1 MAKVVKL
8 VGGRKL
14 QIKHGG
20 GGGVFAGIGHKRLH
34 EITSPLDH
42 LSAAI
47 PGRILQ
53 ADANGLPVNATNTDA
68 QVAAAVTASHARQH
82 SIISTADHTSAAT
95 NGQMLKANANGL
107 PVDATNTDA
116 AVAGAVSASHARQH
130 SATSAADHAAATGAD
145 KGKYLHNDPTSGAL
159 DWQTPAAGGGD
170 FVGPASAT
178 ANDLVKF
185 ADATG
190 KVGADSG
197 ILAADVAGA
206 VGASH
211 ARQHGIATAADH
223 TGIVTTVADPG
234 LDTTVATEKAVRTA
248 INARAAADSFGVV
261 IDGGTVSPTTG
272 SKGYRVVPFACT
284 ITGWEILADASGSAV
299 VDVKK
304 GTYAGFPTTASIAG
318 AEKPTL
324 TGAQKNQNLALTL
337 WTTGLLA
344 GDILE
349 FNLDSVATCKRVTVT
364 LFVTRT

>member
-47 PGRILQ
+47 PGRMLK
-53 ADANGLPVNATNTDA
+53 ADANGMPVNATNTDA
-68 QVAAAVTASHARQH
+68 QVAAAVTASHAKQH
-82 SIISTADHTSAAT
+82 SIISTTDHTSAAT

-116 AVAGAVSASHARQH
+116 AVAGAVSASHARLH
-130 SATSAADHAAATGAD
+130 SATSASDHSAATGAD
-145 KGKYLHNDPTSGAL
+145 KGKYLHNDSGTGVV
-159 DWQTPAAGGGD
+159 DWQAAPA
-170 FVGPASAT
+170 PPT
-178 ANDLVKF
+178 LY
-185 ADATG
+185 
-190 KVGADSG
+190 
-197 ILAADVAGA
+197 
-206 VGASH
+206 
-211 ARQHGIATAADH
+211 
-223 TGIVTTVADPG
+223 
-234 LDTTVATEKAVRTA
+234 
-248 INARAAADSFGVV
+248 DSFGVV
-261 IDGGTVSPTTG
+261 IDGGTAVPTTG
-272 SKGYRVVPFACT
+272 SKGFRVVPYACT
-284 ITGWEILADASGSAV
+284 ITGWEILADAAGDAV

-304 GTYAGFPTTASIAG
+304 STYAAFPTTATIAG

-324 TGAQKNQNLALTL
+324 STAQKNQDLTL
-337 WTTGLLA
+337 TTWTVALAA

>member
-68 QVAAAVTASHARQH
+68 QVAAAVTASHAKQH
-82 SIISTADHTSAAT
+82 SIISTTDHTSAAT
-95 NGQMLKANANGL
+95 NGQMLKADANGL

-116 AVAGAVSASHARQH
+116 AVAGAVSASHARLH
-130 SATSAADHAAATGAD
+130 SATSASDHSAATGAD
-145 KGKYLHNDPTSGAL
+145 KGKYLHNDSGSGVI
-159 DWQTPAAGGGD
+159 DW
-170 FVGPASAT
+170 
-178 ANDLVKF
+178 
-185 ADATG
+185 
-190 KVGADSG
+190 
-197 ILAADVAGA
+197 
-206 VGASH
+206 
-211 ARQHGIATAADH
+211 TAAPAPP
-223 TGIVTTVADPG
+223 T
-234 LDTTVATEKAVRTA
+234 LYECL
-248 INARAAADSFGVV
+248 GVV

-272 SKGYRVVPFACT
+272 SKGFRVIPFACT
-284 ITGWEILADASGSAV
+284 ITGWEILADASGDAV

-304 GTYAGFPTTASIAG
+304 STYAVFPTTATIAG

-324 TGAQKNQNLALTL
+324 STAQKNQDLTL
-337 WTTGLLA
+337 TTWTTALAA